1 MRWRPPAGNHGLRV
15 VVARRKRGARLLVLV
30 YGFRRLALAI
40 PVLFIVS
47 VLVFLMRVA
56 VPGDP
61 VELMFFGES
70 PPPEVVTKIRS
81 DWGLDRPLHEQY
93 LTFVGR
99 ALRGDLGR
107 SYRSQQPIAR
117 EIAVRYPNTL
127 QLAIGGLVVGLT
139 VGLAAGVL
147 SAAKQNSLFD
157 TASMVVALLGVSM
170 PSFWLALVLMN
181 KVAVDWRLLP
191 PMGSGS
197 WRHLILPSITLGLL
211 SASTIA
217 RMTRS
222 SMLEVLRMD
231 YIRTAKAKGL
241 SERVTIYKH
250 GLRNALIP
258 VVTLMGLQVG
268 NLLGGAFI
276 TETVFAFHGL
286 GQLGVQAI
294 ATRDFPMVQGVTLV
308 IASTYL
314 LVNVAVDVL
323 YGVINPRIKFS

>member
-1 MRWRPPAGNHGLRV
+1 M
-15 VVARRKRGARLLVLV
+15 LV
-30 YGFRRLALAI
+30 YGIRRLALAI
-40 PVLFIVS
+40 PVLIIVS
-47 VLVFLMRVA
+47 ILVFLMRVA

-61 VELMFFGES
+61 IELMFFGEA
-70 PPPEVVTKIRS
+70 PPPETVAKLRK

-93 LTFVGR
+93 LLFASR
-99 ALRGDLGR
+99 ALQGDLGK
-107 SYRSQQPIAR
+107 SYRSQQPIAK
-117 EIAVRYPNTL
+117 EILSRYPKTL
-127 QLAIGGLVVGLT
+127 QLALAGLVVGIT

-147 SAAKQNSLFD
+147 SAARQNSLFD
-157 TASMVVALLGVSM
+157 AGSMVVALLGVSM
-170 PSFWLALVLMN
+170 PSFWLALVLMD

-191 PMGSGS
+191 PMGSGT
-197 WRHLILPSITLGLL
+197 WKHLVLPSITLGLL

-217 RMTRS
+217 RMARS

-231 YIRTAKAKGL
+231 YIRTARSKGL
-241 SERVTIYKH
+241 SERVTIFKH

-258 VVTLMGLQVG
+258 VVTLMGLQFG

-276 TETVFAFHGL
+276 TETVFAYHGL
-286 GQLGVQAI
+286 GQLGVEAI

-314 LVNVAVDVL
+314 LVNVAVDLL